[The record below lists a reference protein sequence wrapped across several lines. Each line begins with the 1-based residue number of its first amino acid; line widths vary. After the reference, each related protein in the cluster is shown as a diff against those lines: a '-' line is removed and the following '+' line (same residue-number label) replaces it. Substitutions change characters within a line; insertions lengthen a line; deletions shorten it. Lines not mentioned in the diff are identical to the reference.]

1 MLRYTDLSTYLPYP
15 CFATFFL
22 HQKNAGIR
30 NTSAN
35 SHAMG
40 WARQVPANPIIC
52 TTTVAARIRAIIS
65 MIPDKMA
72 NTEKTAVEIE
82 WILDVPVRE
91 DIYEYI
97 VNS

>member
-1 MLRYTDLSTYLPYP
+1 MLRYTDLSTYLLYP

>member
-15 CFATFFL
+15 CFATFSL

-72 NTEKTAVEIE
+72 NTEK
-82 WILDVPVRE
+82 PMP
-91 DIYEYI
+91 
-97 VNS
+97 